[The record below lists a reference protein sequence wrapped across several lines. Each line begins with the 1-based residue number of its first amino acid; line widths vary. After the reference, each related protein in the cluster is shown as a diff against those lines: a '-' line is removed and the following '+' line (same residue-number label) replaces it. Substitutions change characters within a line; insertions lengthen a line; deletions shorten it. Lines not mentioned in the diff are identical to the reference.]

1 MGDPKNDNDN
11 KSKYKGGMYCE
22 NCTKFMSTLFVFFLL
37 PTPWKKDL
45 FATALIKTMLWK
57 PNFLV
62 ATSLLNCTQRQNHCK
77 LLNFELLKVG
87 PWATFFDLGKGML
100 VTLLLQPQIWG
111 DVIAKKSAQDG
122 SVKWNKGRR
131 NVIMVVMGSLNLT
144 YDTTTSHTH
153 TWNYIIFF
161 WWVDWILVWCT
172 LHTQALF
179 YTLMMKHNT
188 IQKRN
193 AILKT
198 AVKLCNIPRRLA
210 AAKVG

>member
-1 MGDPKNDNDN
+1 
-11 KSKYKGGMYCE
+11 
-22 NCTKFMSTLFVFFLL
+22 MSTLFVFFLL

-153 TWNYIIFF
+153 MKLYH
-161 WWVDWILVWCT
+161 ILLMGWLNSGMVHPA
-172 LHTQALF
+172 HTSPFLYCDDETQYHPKA
-179 YTLMMKHNT
+179 
-188 IQKRN
+188 
-193 AILKT
+193 
-198 AVKLCNIPRRLA
+198 
-210 AAKVG
+210 